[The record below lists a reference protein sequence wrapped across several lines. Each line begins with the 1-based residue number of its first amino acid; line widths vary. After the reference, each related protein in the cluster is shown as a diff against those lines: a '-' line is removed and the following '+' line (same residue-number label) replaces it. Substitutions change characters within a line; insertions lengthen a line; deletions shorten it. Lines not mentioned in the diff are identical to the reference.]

1 MHSRGPVICSGC
13 LSFDY
18 ASFTFMNT
26 ACGCH
31 LNHVHR
37 ISTQPVISLKH
48 HCPAEGPCPPA
59 GRNCVGNYG
68 MLQIL
73 NCRKYPVP
81 FVARREGRIG
91 I

>member
-13 LSFDY
+13 VSIDY
-18 ASFTFMNT
+18 ASFTFKNT

-48 HCPAEGPCPPA
+48 HCPAEEVLV
-59 GRNCVGNYG
+59 RLLVSNCVGNYG

-73 NCRKYPVP
+73 NCPEISGAAVCRTT
-81 FVARREGRIG
+81 
-91 I
+91 